1 MTPIPYTRATVNPL
15 RAASVTLLLALL
27 AASGPAGAADDAE
40 AERKLQAL
48 KSRIAAIERDQRRDA
63 ERRDAE
69 SKALRGAETAV
80 ARQAQA
86 LEDTR
91 RERSVVAGRRDALEA
106 RRAETAAGLGADT
119 EALATELRAAWMT
132 GGEPRLRLLLSQEDA
147 GEMGRMLTWY
157 GYLARERA
165 GRIVLLR
172 ERLAELAELGRELEA
187 ENARLAAVERRQ
199 AEAVNAL
206 ETARAERARA
216 VAALD
221 SDLARRDREAERLRA
236 DAAALEKLIE
246 ELRAAV
252 ADLPMPSEAGPFPA
266 QRGRLSWPAEGTMLR
281 NFGER
286 RGEGPKSNGVLIGA
300 ERGAEVKA
308 VWHGRVAYADWLPGL
323 GLLLIL
329 EHGDGYLSLYG
340 HNEVLFSAVGDWVAA
355 GQVIGRAGDSG
366 GRDRAGLYFEIRN
379 GARPVDPNGW
389 FARRLTRT
397 N

>member
-206 ETARAERARA
+206 ETARAERARRRRRA
-216 VAALD
+216 GFGPGAAGPGGR
-221 SDLARRDREAERLRA
+221 APAGRRRGPGKADR
-236 DAAALEKLIE
+236 K
-246 ELRAAV
+246 LRAAV

-300 ERGAEVKA
+300 ERGAEVRA